1 MLDENLAKYKAELS
15 AENQNKKGDDFDF
28 QEQEKTLKERLETM
42 STMAQKI
49 DEDNQNLIKK
59 NQELR
64 IEFLSQEND
73 RELLLKQ
80 IIYHKKIN

>member
-1 MLDENLAKYKAELS
+1 
-15 AENQNKKGDDFDF
+15 
-28 QEQEKTLKERLETM
+28 
-42 STMAQKI
+42 MAQKI

-80 IIYHKKIN
+80 IIYHKKINQNQKIQHQ